1 MATKNFVP
9 RATGQGQ
16 IGTTSKKWLKH
27 NAISGSFNQVSAST
41 ILATN
46 ILGDISGS
54 TSSTGSFGRLEVA
67 GNSSLTGDLTIGG
80 NITIGDAATDSL
92 VISADL
98 SSSLIPDASDVY
110 NLGSATQRWNNLF
123 LSGSVSASGGP
134 HSFFGN
140 VGVGTTVP
148 SQLLTVAGNI
158 SGSGNLDIDGNMTAS
173 GDVYLGGSVGV
184 GTVNPPQKLTIKGN
198 ISGSGNLDI
207 DGNVT
212 ASGDAYFGSNVGIG
226 TNNPDARLHV
236 SASKM
241 GHGLY
246 VSGSAGSPQVG
257 IGTTSPGVALEVIG
271 TVSGSATSTG
281 SFGRV
286 ETAGNINTVGRIYES
301 GTSVIDHATAMA
313 IVFGG

>member
-16 IGTTSKKWLKH
+16 IGTTSKKWLRH
-27 NAISGSFNQVSAST
+27 NAISGSFTHVSASVFQV
-41 ILATN
+41 TN
-46 ILGDISGS
+46 LLGDISGS

-98 SSSLIPDASDVY
+98 SSSLIPNASDIY

-158 SGSGNLDIDGNMTAS
+158 SGSKTLWVGNQSSYISSSNGSIFTTGN
-173 GDVYLGGSVGV
+173 
-184 GTVNPPQKLTIKGN
+184 
-198 ISGSGNLDI
+198 
-207 DGNVT
+207 
-212 ASGDAYFGSNVGIG
+212 
-226 TNNPDARLHV
+226 
-236 SASKM
+236 
-241 GHGLY
+241 
-246 VSGSAGSPQVG
+246 VSGS
-257 IGTTSPGVALEVIG
+257 
-271 TVSGSATSTG
+271 VSSTG
-281 SFGRV
+281 SFGRI

>member
-16 IGTTSKKWLKH
+16 IGTTSKKWLRH
-27 NAISGSFNQVSAST
+27 TAISGSFTHVSASVFQVT
-41 ILATN
+41 DL
-46 ILGDISGS
+46 LGDISGS
-54 TSSTGSFGRLEVA
+54 ITSTGSFGRLEVA

-158 SGSGNLDIDGNMTAS
+158 SGSKTLWVGNQSSYISSSNGSIFTTGN
-173 GDVYLGGSVGV
+173 
-184 GTVNPPQKLTIKGN
+184 
-198 ISGSGNLDI
+198 
-207 DGNVT
+207 
-212 ASGDAYFGSNVGIG
+212 
-226 TNNPDARLHV
+226 
-236 SASKM
+236 
-241 GHGLY
+241 
-246 VSGSAGSPQVG
+246 VSGS
-257 IGTTSPGVALEVIG
+257 
-271 TVSGSATSTG
+271 VSSTG
-281 SFGRV
+281 SFGRI

>member
-16 IGTTSKKWLKH
+16 IGTTSKKWLRH
-27 NAISGSFNQVSAST
+27 NAISGSFTHVSASVFQV
-41 ILATN
+41 TN
-46 ILGDISGS
+46 LLGDISGS

-80 NITIGDAATDSL
+80 NITIGDADTDSL
-92 VISADL
+92 SVSADL
-98 SSSLIPDASDVY
+98 TSNLIPNASDSY
-110 NLGSATQRWNNLF
+110 NLGSATKRWNNLF

-158 SGSGNLDIDGNMTAS
+158 SGSKTLWVGNQSSYISSSNGSIFTTGN
-173 GDVYLGGSVGV
+173 
-184 GTVNPPQKLTIKGN
+184 
-198 ISGSGNLDI
+198 
-207 DGNVT
+207 
-212 ASGDAYFGSNVGIG
+212 
-226 TNNPDARLHV
+226 
-236 SASKM
+236 
-241 GHGLY
+241 
-246 VSGSAGSPQVG
+246 VSGS
-257 IGTTSPGVALEVIG
+257 
-271 TVSGSATSTG
+271 VSSTG
-281 SFGRV
+281 SFGRI

>member
-16 IGTTSKKWLKH
+16 IGTTSKKWLRH
-27 NAISGSFNQVSAST
+27 TAISGSFTHVSASVFQVT
-41 ILATN
+41 DL
-46 ILGDISGS
+46 LGDISGS
-54 TSSTGSFGRLEVA
+54 ITSTGSFGRLEVA

-80 NITIGDAATDSL
+80 NITIGDADTDSL
-92 VISADL
+92 SVSADL
-98 SSSLIPDASDVY
+98 TSNLIPNASDSY
-110 NLGSATQRWNNLF
+110 NLGSATKRWNNLF

-158 SGSGNLDIDGNMTAS
+158 SGSKTLWVGNQSSYISSSNGSIFTTGN
-173 GDVYLGGSVGV
+173 
-184 GTVNPPQKLTIKGN
+184 
-198 ISGSGNLDI
+198 
-207 DGNVT
+207 
-212 ASGDAYFGSNVGIG
+212 
-226 TNNPDARLHV
+226 
-236 SASKM
+236 
-241 GHGLY
+241 
-246 VSGSAGSPQVG
+246 VSGS
-257 IGTTSPGVALEVIG
+257 
-271 TVSGSATSTG
+271 VSSTG
-281 SFGRV
+281 SFGRI

>member
-27 NAISGSFNQVSAST
+27 NAISGSFTHVSASVFQV
-41 ILATN
+41 TN
-46 ILGDISGS
+46 LLGDISGS

-110 NLGSATQRWNNLF
+110 NLGSATKRWNNLF

-158 SGSGNLDIDGNMTAS
+158 SGSGNLDIDGN
-173 GDVYLGGSVGV
+173 
-184 GTVNPPQKLTIKGN
+184 
-198 ISGSGNLDI
+198 
-207 DGNVT
+207 VT
-212 ASGDAYFGSNVGIG
+212 ASGDAYFGSSVGIG
-226 TNNPDARLHV
+226 TNNPGARLHV

-281 SFGRV
+281 SFGRI

>member
-1 MATKNFVP
+1 L
-9 RATGQGQ
+9 R
-16 IGTTSKKWLKH
+16 H
-27 NAISGSFNQVSAST
+27 NAISGSFTHVSASVFQV
-41 ILATN
+41 TN
-46 ILGDISGS
+46 LLGDISGS

-158 SGSGNLDIDGNMTAS
+158 SGSKTLWVGNQSSYISSSNGSIFTTGN
-173 GDVYLGGSVGV
+173 
-184 GTVNPPQKLTIKGN
+184 
-198 ISGSGNLDI
+198 
-207 DGNVT
+207 
-212 ASGDAYFGSNVGIG
+212 
-226 TNNPDARLHV
+226 
-236 SASKM
+236 
-241 GHGLY
+241 
-246 VSGSAGSPQVG
+246 VSGS
-257 IGTTSPGVALEVIG
+257 
-271 TVSGSATSTG
+271 VSSTG
-281 SFGRV
+281 SFGRI